1 MMYSY
6 SEVYNR
12 LSTETCVV
20 VFKKKDDT
28 IRVMLATRNLITSGL
43 DYGLLKGLL
52 DGHDKRCNIRNG
64 NVGVIDLTIGEGR
77 AFNIDRVVDI
87 LWLGD
92 IRTKEELEAAF
103 DKFME
108 IKSAHERVT
117 KLSMDSI

>member
-1 MMYSY
+1 MYSY

>member
-1 MMYSY
+1 MMYNY

>member
-1 MMYSY
+1 MTYSY